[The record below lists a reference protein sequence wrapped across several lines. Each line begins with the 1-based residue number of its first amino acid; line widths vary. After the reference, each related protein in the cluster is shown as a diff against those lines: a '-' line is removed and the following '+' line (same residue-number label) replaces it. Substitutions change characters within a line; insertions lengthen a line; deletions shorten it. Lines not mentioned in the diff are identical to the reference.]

1 MKNLI
6 RIPLTLA
13 VLLTS
18 ACGSI
23 GAQEFYRGEMFVTGQ
38 RFSLE
43 DNRLNVDL
51 SVDFEGLKMPA
62 DESLTLTPV
71 LKSGEN
77 EQELPAVLI
86 NGAEKEKVY
95 RRERAL
101 TTRKGDGKGDG
112 KNKPSPIPAVVIRN
126 DAAMARS
133 FRYRVAVPYEDW
145 MKDAVLLIRSRE
157 CACHGK
163 QGDLY
168 EDRIADGLRLP
179 RARTSVW
186 EEGTDSRYLAW
197 VNFIEPAAD
206 KDTLHTVKGSIPYFT
221 QQEKVH
227 GEKEQDGKQLGELS
241 RKKQNF
247 EIYYRLRDALRSVR
261 QQAGTRLMAVKVTG
275 YGAPAGNLK
284 KNETQALER
293 SLDLKTYLREN
304 RLVGSAPL
312 EVAWVSEDWDSITS
326 LVKQSDMMLREAT
339 LDLIGNVDVGKGRE
353 RMLMNLADGKPYKYL
368 REKVFPEVMRVEYE
382 IAYTR
387 TTLDAAESLR
397 MFRMGGQRALS
408 LSEFFAVAGSY
419 PAGST
424 EYNDILDL
432 AARLFPDSPEAN
444 INAAAVALTKGETKK
459 ARRYL
464 EPFATLPVAYNNMG
478 ILCLQEGNR
487 DKAEVYLTMAAAAG
501 VEQAS
506 KALRELRR

>member
-13 VLLTS
+13 VLMTT
-18 ACGSI
+18 ACGTI
-23 GAQEFYRGEMFVTGQ
+23 GAQEFYRGELFVTGQ

-43 DNRLNVDL
+43 EDRLNVDL
-51 SVDFEGLKMPA
+51 SVDFEGLRMPA

-71 LKSGEN
+71 LKNGEN

-86 NGAEKEKVY
+86 NGTEKEKAY

-101 TTRKGDGKGDG
+101 AAGKENGKENG
-112 KNKPSPIPAVVIRN
+112 KNRPSPIPAVVIRN

-133 FRYRVAVPYEDW
+133 FRYRVTVPYEDW

-163 QGDLY
+163 QGDVY
-168 EDRIADGLRLP
+168 EDRIADRMSLP

-186 EEGTDSRYLAW
+186 EEGTDSRYLSW
-197 VNFIEPAAD
+197 VNFIEPAPE
-206 KDTLHTVKGSIPYFT
+206 KDTLHIVKGSIPYF
-221 QQEKVH
+221 ERDSLK
-227 GEKEQDGKQLGELS
+227 KDGKQLGELS
-241 RKKQNF
+241 REKQNF
-247 EIYYRLRDALRSVR
+247 EIYYRLRDALHGVR
-261 QQAGTRLMAVKVTG
+261 RQAGTRLTGVKVTG
-275 YGAPAGNLK
+275 YGAPAGNLR
-284 KNETQALER
+284 KNEGEALER
-293 SLDLKTYLREN
+293 SLNLKTYLREN
-304 RLVGSAPL
+304 RPTGGAPL
-312 EVAWVSEDWDSITS
+312 EVAWVPEDWDSIAS

-339 LDLIGNVDVGKGRE
+339 LDLINNVDVAKGRE
-353 RMLMNLADGKPYKYL
+353 RMLMDLADGKPYKYL
-368 REKVFPEVMRVEYE
+368 REKIFPRVMRVEYE

-387 TTLDAAESLR
+387 TPPDAAESLR
-397 MFRMGGQRALS
+397 LLRTGGQRALS
-408 LSEFFAVAGSY
+408 LNEFFTVAGSY

-424 EYNDILDL
+424 EYNDLLDL
-432 AARLFPDSPEAN
+432 AARLFPESPEAN

-459 ARRYL
+459 ARKYL
-464 EPFATLPVAYNNMG
+464 EPFATLPMAYNNMG

-501 VEQAS
+501 VEQAK
-506 KALRELRR
+506 KALREIGRQH